1 MPPHHFTTV
10 YSVAPLSPV
19 RVYIMIGVGGRK
31 LIVPYSFDQIQT
43 ENLHRCHPREISLG
57 KEVVSKSNTV
67 AADSLGR

>member
-1 MPPHHFTTV
+1 MQLP
-10 YSVAPLSPV
+10 
-19 RVYIMIGVGGRK
+19 VYIMIGVGGRK